1 MAVLV
6 ASVAAGYFTIAAVVA
21 PRIKMPSVSD
31 RLVLVV
37 RGAAIAFFIGCGM
50 THVHIF
56 VHTVGLGTP
65 LPVEF
70 HELVFHSAQAVGA
83 WLFIIGAA
91 LRL

>member
-21 PRIKMPSVSD
+21 PRIKMPSASD

-65 LPVEF
+65 QPVEF
-70 HELVFHSAQAVGA
+70 H
-83 WLFIIGAA
+83 
-91 LRL
+91 